1 MEKDFVNYDI
11 ALEMKQLGF
20 DEPCQLGWYLPHSE
34 IEEVEDNEKY
44 GFSRKKQGI
53 LDNIHKK
60 LEEIQELIEELKL

>member
-1 MEKDFVNYDI
+1 MSHLQEKEQNRIVFFNR
-11 ALEMKQLGF
+11 LEYFL
-20 DEPCQLGWYLPHSE
+20 EEY

>member
-1 MEKDFVNYDI
+1 MSHLQEKEQNRIVFFNR
-11 ALEMKQLGF
+11 LEYFL
-20 DEPCQLGWYLPHSE
+20 EEY

-60 LEEIQELIEELKL
+60 LEEIQELIEELK

>member
-1 MEKDFVNYDI
+1 MSHLQEKEENRIVFFNR
-11 ALEMKQLGF
+11 LEYFL
-20 DEPCQLGWYLPHSE
+20 EEY